1 MADVESQTRI
11 QNSLTDPIERRVLH
25 WLAERTPQRVTPDT
39 LTIIGIIGS
48 IIIFVG
54 YALTKVSP
62 AYLWLASIGFVI
74 NWYGDSLDGTLARY
88 RKIERPKFGFYIDH
102 IVDAFS
108 QVIVFTGLGFSMYVR
123 MDIAC
128 LALSGYLLLSILA
141 YVYAFVTGV
150 FRISYAKVG
159 PTEVRLIAIAANI
172 LVFFFGNPIFKILGS
187 EISAFDSLILIIA
200 LILALLFCSTSINY
214 GRELVDID
222 SR

>member
-1 MADVESQTRI
+1 MPDVKSQTRI
-11 QNSLTDPIERRVLH
+11 QNSILDPIERRVLH
-25 WLAERTPQRVTPDT
+25 WFAERSPQRFTPDI

-48 IIIFVG
+48 LVIFVG
-54 YALTKVSP
+54 YALTKASP
-62 AYLWLASIGFVI
+62 AFLWLASLGFVI

-108 QVIVFTGLGFSMYVR
+108 QVVVFTGLGVSAYVR
-123 MDIAC
+123 LDIAC

-150 FRISYAKVG
+150 FRISYAKIG
-159 PTEVRLIAIAANI
+159 PTEVRLIAIIANALI
-172 LVFFFGNPIFKILGS
+172 FFFGNPGYEFLG
-187 EISAFDSLILIIA
+187 ITITAFDTLILVIA
-200 LILALLFCSTSINY
+200 LLLFTLFVSTSIQY
-214 GRELVDID
+214 GRELVGVD